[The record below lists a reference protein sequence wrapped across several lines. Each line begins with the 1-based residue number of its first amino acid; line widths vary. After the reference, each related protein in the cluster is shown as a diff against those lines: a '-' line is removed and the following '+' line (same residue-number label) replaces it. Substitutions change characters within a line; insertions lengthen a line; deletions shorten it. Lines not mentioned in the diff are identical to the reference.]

1 MPSPRTS
8 HPPAASERR
17 NMNATRRAII
27 TAALM
32 VAMFLAAVE
41 ATIVNAAMPTVVS
54 ALGGLALYSWVFS
67 AFMLANTTTVP
78 IYGKLADL
86 YGRKRI
92 FIIAVVLFVGGSAL
106 CGLAG
111 SMEQLVFFRV
121 IQGLGAGGVLPVALT
136 IVGDIFPFEQRARI
150 QGWFSSMWGLA
161 ALIGPFAGGWTI
173 DHFSWRWIFWFNL
186 PFGLLVI
193 AVIGTFLPNRKSEK
207 RLRIDIVGA
216 LLLMSSVFTF
226 LFATQEISSLGL
238 DAPVVWLLLILS
250 AVLLTAFI
258 LWERRESQ
266 PFLPVE
272 LFKNRVIYSSNLTA
286 FLTGIGM
293 FGAISFVPLF
303 VQSVQGKNA
312 TLAGLA
318 ITPQVLG
325 WSAASVVA
333 ARWMLKSGYRP
344 PILAGVS
351 LISSAAALFI
361 WMDAST
367 PYPLVLGSMFVLGLG
382 LGLSMTTYIVA
393 VQNATDADRRGAATS
408 SQMFARSMGGAIG
421 VTILG
426 AVMITR
432 LRAQIDSFLA
442 SRQGNLDPET
452 VRQLREAQG
461 ITHPEGLAS
470 LPGQVAE
477 QVSGF
482 MALALDT
489 TFFTAAALSLLA
501 LVSAYFLVPG
511 GNAKSLAVEKDD

>member
-1 MPSPRTS
+1 MSATTTDHPSAMS
-8 HPPAASERR
+8 ASRR
-17 NMNATRRAII
+17 III

-54 ALGGLALYSWVFS
+54 ALGGLSLYSWVFS

-86 YGRKRI
+86 YGRKRV
-92 FIIAVVLFVGGSAL
+92 FIIAVLLFIGGSAL
-106 CGLAG
+106 CGLSR
-111 SMEQLVFFRV
+111 SMEQLVFFRI
-121 IQGLGAGGVLPVALT
+121 IQGLGAGGVMPVALT
-136 IVGDIFPFEQRARI
+136 IVGDIYPFEQRARI
-150 QGWFSSMWGLA
+150 QGWFSSVWGLA
-161 ALIGPFAGGWTI
+161 ALIGPFVGGWTI

-186 PFGLLVI
+186 PFGLFVI
-193 AVIGTFLPNRKSEK
+193 SIIIAFLPNRKADK

-216 LLLMSSVFTF
+216 LLLMVSVFTF
-226 LFATQEISSLGL
+226 LFATQQVGSLGWN
-238 DAPVVWLLLILS
+238 APAVWLLLIL
-250 AVLLTAFI
+250 AALLLTAFI

-272 LFKNRVIYSSNLTA
+272 LFKNRIIYSSNLTA

-303 VQSVQGKNA
+303 VQSVLGKSA

-325 WSAASVVA
+325 WSTASVVA
-333 ARWMLKSGYRP
+333 GRWMLRSGYRP

-361 WMDAST
+361 WMDAET
-367 PYPLVLGSMFVLGLG
+367 PYLLVLGSMFVLGLG

-393 VQNATDADRRGAATS
+393 VQNAVDTDRRGAATS
-408 SQMFARSMGGAIG
+408 SQMFARTLGGAVG

-426 AVMITR
+426 AVMISQ
-432 LRAQIDSFLA
+432 LRKHIDSFLA
-442 SRQGNLDPET
+442 DRQGQLDPET
-452 VRQLREAQG
+452 IRQLQEAQG
-461 ITHPEGLAS
+461 ITHPEGLAT
-470 LPGQVAE
+470 LPPSVAD
-477 QVSGF
+477 QVSQF
-482 MALALDT
+482 LALSLDT
-489 TFFTAAALSLLA
+489 TFFTAAALSVLTLA
-501 LVSAYFLVPG
+501 SAYFLIPG
-511 GNAKSLAVEKDD
+511 GSAQSLAAEKD